1 MRVKVAIDPRH
12 CGVYKKGCDGPYV
25 VRRAIR
31 CDAIL
36 YYVIVSGQRV
46 FVQRNN
52 VSEENTMAVHWE
64 SYDSRKE
71 AQQ

>member
-1 MRVKVAIDPRH
+1 MQVKVAIDPRH

-25 VRRAIR
+25 VRRAVY
-31 CDAIL
+31 CDANR
-36 YYVIVSGQRV
+36 YYVIVSGERISV
-46 FVQRNN
+46 KRNAA
-52 VSEENTMAVHWE
+52 SEENAQAVHWE